1 MYNKLH
7 TTHIWVMEVKMIYRR
22 FGFLLAEG
30 ATHINS
36 PQPKVK
42 LGFTLAEV
50 LITLGIIGVVA
61 ALTIPNL
68 MTHLKNKK
76 LESQFKKTYAELNI
90 AARTFYSQEE
100 SSVHDAD
107 VILYGGDNSEGNRR
121 SDLVLDKFMTYFKG
135 YQKTTD
141 SWWLEYDRTHKITQK
156 NLNSIATEHYPCDE
170 SRVAIDIVGR
180 LYAFDNSST
189 QHNYSSGPKVCVD
202 INGNDKPNQ
211 LGYDRFV
218 FVFTENNAVVPYTGT
233 SWNGFTEN
241 ITDDTEIAKYCNYE
255 LGADIPAFSCAYFA
269 LKDKSPD
276 GKGTY
281 WRNFLK

>member
-1 MYNKLH
+1 MYNKFH
-7 TTHIWVMEVKMIYRR
+7 TTHIWVMEVKMLYRR

-36 PQPKVK
+36 PQSKVK

-107 VILYGGDNSEGNRR
+107 VILY
-121 SDLVLDKFMTYFKG
+121 
-135 YQKTTD
+135 
-141 SWWLEYDRTHKITQK
+141 
-156 NLNSIATEHYPCDE
+156 
-170 SRVAIDIVGR
+170 
-180 LYAFDNSST
+180 
-189 QHNYSSGPKVCVD
+189 
-202 INGNDKPNQ
+202 
-211 LGYDRFV
+211 
-218 FVFTENNAVVPYTGT
+218 
-233 SWNGFTEN
+233 
-241 ITDDTEIAKYCNYE
+241 
-255 LGADIPAFSCAYFA
+255 
-269 LKDKSPD
+269 
-276 GKGTY
+276 
-281 WRNFLK
+281 